1 MRLRTLLTL
10 IPAVLLLAACA
21 GRTVVES
28 DLGIKGAPDWVNEGS
43 QALNDKDGRL
53 FHGVGQAPAMGDPAL
68 QISTADNRARAE
80 IARVLSSYMDLAA
93 NDYAA
98 ASASGESQ
106 FSVQQVSNQI
116 RNSTKLNLAG
126 ARIIAHWKDKKTG
139 VVYSLAE
146 LDMKAVK
153 ETLALSRDMNEEARR
168 YLEANADNLF
178 DRFVQ
183 ENKK

>member
-1 MRLRTLLTL
+1 ME
-10 IPAVLLLAACA
+10 LAA
-21 GRTVVES
+21 S
-28 DLGIKGAPDWVNEGS
+28 
-43 QALNDKDGRL
+43 
-53 FHGVGQAPAMGDPAL
+53 
-68 QISTADNRARAE
+68 
-80 IARVLSSYMDLAA
+80 
-93 NDYAA
+93 DYAA
-98 ASASGESQ
+98 ASSSGENR

-116 RNSTKLNLAG
+116 RNSTQLNLSG

-153 ETLALSRDMNEEARR
+153 ETLALSRDMNEDARR
-168 YLEANADNLF
+168 YFEDNADNLF